1 MQNNG
6 YPFLWDSLLGREV
19 LLYGVGDGA
28 DKIFDICEKYSVNVV
43 GVFASDDFSSGK
55 TFRGFTVMKRS
66 EALRLYPDAVILLC
80 FAVFRDDMMKNIIE
94 LSNVRELYAPDV
106 AVMGGGLV
114 TLESLRERSGDIKK
128 FYENLADDTSKNV
141 LEKLLQYK
149 FSGNIKP
156 LTECESD
163 RASDLKELFNIK
175 NGVYVDLGA
184 YRGDTIEEYIS
195 LFGEPK
201 EVYAFEPAPVNFRKL
216 NDSFGG
222 RENYHL
228 IEAAAYKED
237 GEISF
242 SDKSGRGA
250 KIGGKRT
257 VQCLK
262 VDSVI
267 SQPVDYIKIDVEGAE
282 LDALEGMKDT
292 IKRSMP
298 YISLSA
304 YHRMWDIIDLGLYI
318 AENYE
323 NYEIFLRHHPYI
335 PAWDVML
342 YLRDKNV
349 SKQM

>member
-1 MQNNG
+1 MENG
-6 YPFLWDSLLGREV
+6 SYPFLWERLKGREV
-19 LLYGVGDGA
+19 LLYGMGDGA
-28 DKIFDICEKYSVNVV
+28 DKIFDMCEKYSVNVV

-66 EALRLYPDAVILLC
+66 DALSLYPDAVILLC

-114 TLESLRERSGDIKK
+114 TPETLRERSGDIKR
-128 FYENLADDTSKNV
+128 FYEKLADDTSRTV
-141 LEKLLQYK
+141 LEKLLCYK
-149 FSGNIKP
+149 LSGNIKP
-156 LTECESD
+156 LIECESD
-163 RASDLKELFNIK
+163 RESDLKKLFDIK
-175 NGVYVDLGA
+175 NGGYIDLGA

-195 LFGEPK
+195 IFGEPG
-201 EVYAFEPAPVNFRKL
+201 EVYAFEPARVNFRKL
-216 NDSFGG
+216 YENFGG

-257 VQCLK
+257 VKCQR
-262 VDSVI
+262 VDSVVK
-267 SQPVDYIKIDVEGAE
+267 SGAEYIKIDVEGAE
-282 LDALEGMKDT
+282 LDALEGMKNT
-292 IKRSMP
+292 IKKSMP

-342 YLRDKNV
+342 YMRDKNV
-349 SKQM
+349 GKQK